1 MGLAAPAGCHS
12 GWWRKVTISVL
23 SGINALITA
32 LLAFLKYPQKLDA
45 HDQARLRFTQLDQDH
60 RFMLHSQHFAY
71 MPIEEVM
78 KQFHATKVSVM
89 EATRA
94 CPYAFPKKIQEEMDR
109 LADEQML
116 KLKERVDPR
125 GIRTPSPRREREH
138 TGSRAGTP
146 CFPQTD
152 AKRVKTPA
160 PPLAPC
166 VASTSE

>member
-1 MGLAAPAGCHS
+1 MS
-12 GWWRKVTISVL
+12 
-23 SGINALITA
+23 
-32 LLAFLKYPQKLDA
+32 QKLDA

-94 CPYAFPKKIQEEMDR
+94 CPYAATGVHSDLSARWRGGAQSPLRTQAFPKLIQEEMDR

-116 KLKERVDPR
+116 KLKE
-125 GIRTPSPRREREH
+125 
-138 TGSRAGTP
+138 
-146 CFPQTD
+146 
-152 AKRVKTPA
+152 
-160 PPLAPC
+160 
-166 VASTSE
+166 

>member
-1 MGLAAPAGCHS
+1 
-12 GWWRKVTISVL
+12 
-23 SGINALITA
+23 
-32 LLAFLKYPQKLDA
+32 
-45 HDQARLRFTQLDQDH
+45 
-60 RFMLHSQHFAY
+60 

-116 KLKERVDPR
+116 KLKEFVDPR
-125 GIRTPSPRREREH
+125 GFFTPSPRRRRRDAIDA
-138 TGSRAGTP
+138 GSRAGTP

-152 AKRVKTPA
+152 AKRSKTPA

-166 VASTSE
+166 VALSTELHPHRLPITTPLEPY

>member
-1 MGLAAPAGCHS
+1 MITPV
-12 GWWRKVTISVL
+12 WRKVTISVL

-94 CPYAFPKKIQEEMDR
+94 CPYAFPKKIQEEFN
-109 LADEQML
+109 LLTDEQML
-116 KLKERVDPR
+116 KLKELA
-125 GIRTPSPRREREH
+125 RRD
-138 TGSRAGTP
+138 SLLSS
-146 CFPQTD
+146 D
-152 AKRVKTPA
+152 
-160 PPLAPC
+160 
-166 VASTSE
+166 

>member
-1 MGLAAPAGCHS
+1 MRAFARNASSRDEEDPESPTASVS
-12 GWWRKVTISVL
+12 GP
-23 SGINALITA
+23 N
-32 LLAFLKYPQKLDA
+32 
-45 HDQARLRFTQLDQDH
+45 
-60 RFMLHSQHFAY
+60 
-71 MPIEEVM
+71 

-116 KLKERVDPR
+116 KLKEFVDPR
-125 GIRTPSPRREREH
+125 GIRTPSPRRRQRDAIDA
-138 TGSRAGTP
+138 GSRAGTP

-160 PPLAPC
+160 SPLRLAC
-166 VASTSE
+166 IE

>member
-1 MGLAAPAGCHS
+1 
-12 GWWRKVTISVL
+12 
-23 SGINALITA
+23 
-32 LLAFLKYPQKLDA
+32 
-45 HDQARLRFTQLDQDH
+45 
-60 RFMLHSQHFAY
+60 MLHSQHFAY

-116 KLKERVDPR
+116 KLKEFVDPR
-125 GIRTPSPRREREH
+125 GIRTPSTRREREH

-146 CFPQTD
+146 CFPRTD

-160 PPLAPC
+160 SPLRLAC
-166 VASTSE
+166 IE